1 MNSRLPRRMRR
12 LVQMFAAR
20 RCGKHLSSA
29 KYEYK
34 SKTIQRCNSLSRV
47 SSVSIHLSSS
57 EILQVFNFTMGG
69 SRGGIGVR
77 TPPPPGKSQ
86 VILVS
91 IGDKQLDP
99 LPKNSWTPPPPPP
112 LKNDGSPL
120 EPRKMIFFYE
130 SNRWSSVE

>member
-1 MNSRLPRRMRR
+1 MPKCTQKSQQIFFQALDGQLIYLFSYFVFARSVNSRLPRRMRR

-20 RCGKHLSSA
+20 RCGKHRLSA

-34 SKTIQRCNSLSRV
+34 SKTIQRCNSLSWV

-77 TPPPPGKSQ
+77 TPWKITGYM
-86 VILVS
+86 VS

-99 LPKNSWTPPPPPP
+99 PPW
-112 LKNDGSPL
+112 K
-120 EPRKMIFFYE
+120 
-130 SNRWSSVE
+130 

>member
-1 MNSRLPRRMRR
+1 MRSVNSRLPRRMRR

-20 RCGKHLSSA
+20 RWGKHRLST

-34 SKTIQRCNSLSRV
+34 SKTIQRCNSLSLV

-77 TPPPPGKSQ
+77 TPPPPGNSQ
-86 VILVS
+86 VMLVS

-99 LPKNSWTPPPPPP
+99 LPPPPPGNSWTPPPPPP
-112 LKNDGSPL
+112 EKCLIPSGTSENDSFL
-120 EPRKMIFFYE
+120 
-130 SNRWSSVE
+130 